1 MRSITAWER
10 KTRPILV
17 PSCSACT
24 MALTNVTTS
33 GTSVRWAIS
42 SSASRLARPIP
53 TSRNIC
59 AISSASGPRTFSATC
74 RIAASRPSPASTDT
88 VTRSKVSGRLF
99 QIASFRPRAR
109 RRSHNIGAAT
119 PRAAKAT
126 GRATTVVVISPPFRE
141 KSSADA
147 VNGHSTA
154 LTTTVVKNAWV
165 LIGRPAV
172 ISSREIRATKD

>member
-1 MRSITAWER
+1 M
-10 KTRPILV
+10 
-17 PSCSACT
+17 
-24 MALTNVTTS
+24 
-33 GTSVRWAIS
+33 
-42 SSASRLARPIP
+42 
-53 TSRNIC
+53 
-59 AISSASGPRTFSATC
+59 
-74 RIAASRPSPASTDT
+74 AASRSSPASGDT
-88 VTRSKVSGRLF
+88 VTRSTVSDKLF
-99 QIASFRPRAR
+99 QIARFRPRAR

-147 VNGHSTA
+147 VNRQRTA

-172 ISSREIRATKD
+172 INSPEIRATKD